1 MRYIRRYKYI
11 IIPIIFIFI
20 YAIIKNKINID
31 MNLQNLN
38 AISKISSMLIIFL
51 FVEIGMLLNL
61 PKNKFTIAIKGTKT
75 LKSTYITIFCSILF
89 LFISTLG
96 KLLIPYNFIV
106 ILFIIGLT
114 NTLLSMFDFFIIF
127 YLFFIKFY

>member
-114 NTLLSMFDFFIIF
+114 NTLLSMFDFFMIF
-127 YLFFIKFY
+127 YFTRKSK

>member
-11 IIPIIFIFI
+11 IIPTIFIFI

-51 FVEIGMLLNL
+51 FVEIGVLLNL

-106 ILFIIGLT
+106 ILFIIGST
-114 NTLLSMFDFFIIF
+114 NALLSIFDFFMIF
-127 YLFFIKFY
+127 YFTKKSK

>member
-31 MNLQNLN
+31 ISLQNLN
-38 AISKISSMLIIFL
+38 VISKISSMLIIFL
-51 FVEIGMLLNL
+51 FMEIGMLLNL

-89 LFISTLG
+89 LFISILS
-96 KLLIPYNFIV
+96 KLLIPYNFII

-114 NTLLSMFDFFIIF
+114 NALLSIFDFFMIF
-127 YLFFIKFY
+127 YFTKKSK

>member
-75 LKSTYITIFCSILF
+75 LKSTYITMFCSILF

-114 NTLLSMFDFFIIF
+114 NTLLSMFDFFMIF
-127 YLFFIKFY
+127 YFTRKSK

>member
-89 LFISTLG
+89 LFISPLG

-114 NTLLSMFDFFIIF
+114 NTLLSMFDFFMIF
-127 YLFFIKFY
+127 YFTRKSK

>member
-20 YAIIKNKINID
+20 YVIIKNKINID
-31 MNLQNLN
+31 MNLQNFN
-38 AISKISSMLIIFL
+38 VISKISSMLIIFL
-51 FVEIGMLLNL
+51 FVEIGVLLNL

-89 LFISTLG
+89 LFISILS
-96 KLLIPYNFIV
+96 KLSIPYNFII

-114 NTLLSMFDFFIIF
+114 NALLSIFDFFMIF
-127 YLFFIKFY
+127 YFTKKSK

>member
-1 MRYIRRYKYI
+1 MRYIRIYKYI

-114 NTLLSMFDFFIIF
+114 NTLLSMFDFFMIF
-127 YLFFIKFY
+127 YFTRKSK

>member
-11 IIPIIFIFI
+11 IIPTIFIFI

-31 MNLQNLN
+31 VNLQNFN
-38 AISKISSMLIIFL
+38 VISKISSMLIIFL
-51 FVEIGMLLNL
+51 FVEIGVLLNL

-106 ILFIIGLT
+106 ILFIIGST
-114 NTLLSMFDFFIIF
+114 NALLSIFDFFMIF
-127 YLFFIKFY
+127 YFTKKSK

>member
-11 IIPIIFIFI
+11 IIQIIFIFI

-114 NTLLSMFDFFIIF
+114 NTLLSMFDFFMIF
-127 YLFFIKFY
+127 YFTRKSK

>member
-11 IIPIIFIFI
+11 IMPIIFIFI

-31 MNLQNLN
+31 INLQNFN
-38 AISKISSMLIIFL
+38 VISKISNMLIIFL
-51 FVEIGMLLNL
+51 FVEIGVLLNL

-114 NTLLSMFDFFIIF
+114 NTLLSMFDFFMIF
-127 YLFFIKFY
+127 YFTRKSK

>member
-1 MRYIRRYKYI
+1 MRYVRRYKYI

-38 AISKISSMLIIFL
+38 VVSKISNILIIFL
-51 FVEIGMLLNL
+51 FVEIGILLNL

-114 NTLLSMFDFFIIF
+114 NALLSIFDFFIG
-127 YLFFIKFY
+127 FIYDN

>member
-51 FVEIGMLLNL
+51 FVEIGMQLNL

-114 NTLLSMFDFFIIF
+114 NTLLSMFDFFMIF
-127 YLFFIKFY
+127 YFTRKSK

>member
-1 MRYIRRYKYI
+1 MRYVRRYKYI

-38 AISKISSMLIIFL
+38 VVSKISNILIIFL
-51 FVEIGMLLNL
+51 FVEIGILLNL

-106 ILFIIGLT
+106 ILFIIGST
-114 NTLLSMFDFFIIF
+114 NALLSIFDFFMIF
-127 YLFFIKFY
+127 YFTKKSK

>member
-31 MNLQNLN
+31 VNLQNFN
-38 AISKISSMLIIFL
+38 VISKISSILIIFL
-51 FVEIGMLLNL
+51 FIEIGMLLNL

-106 ILFIIGLT
+106 ILFIIGST
-114 NTLLSMFDFFIIF
+114 NALLSIFDFFMIF
-127 YLFFIKFY
+127 YFTKKSK